1 MKNRIDYFMKIT
13 LGSSTKNI
21 VINFKD
27 SVKAEKVI
35 KAFNSSSNH
44 RNIIILDFGYKSHN
58 VSQMDRN
65 TIGIIKDHNN
75 RDVLQSAYM
84 RLS

>member
-35 KAFNSSSNH
+35 KAFNDCPNH
-44 RNIIILDFGYKSHN
+44 RNIIILDFGYSSHN

-65 TIGIIKDHNN
+65 TIGIIKDHNSK
-75 RDVLQSAYM
+75 DILQSAYK
-84 RLS
+84 RLV